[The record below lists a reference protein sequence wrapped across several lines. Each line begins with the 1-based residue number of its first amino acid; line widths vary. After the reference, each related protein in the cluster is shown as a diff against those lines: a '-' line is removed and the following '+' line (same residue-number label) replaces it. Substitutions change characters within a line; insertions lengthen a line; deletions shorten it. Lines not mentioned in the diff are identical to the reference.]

1 MGKDKKKQPGQYLLP
16 VQLIKAATCG
26 DVEAINYILKHYEGY
41 LARLATRRFYDEY
54 GRTYYGVDIE
64 LKRRLE
70 TKLITKIL
78 DFEVA

>member
-1 MGKDKKKQPGQYLLP
+1 MSNDKKNQSNRYLLP
-16 VQLIKAATCG
+16 VRIIQAATCG

-41 LARLATRRFYDEY
+41 IAKLATRKFYDEY
-54 GRTYYGVDIE
+54 GQSYYGVDIT

>member
-1 MGKDKKKQPGQYLLP
+1 MSNNKNYLLP
-16 VQLIKAATCG
+16 VHVIKAAADG
-26 DVEAINYILKHYEGY
+26 DVEAINYILKHYDGY
-41 LARLATRRFYDEY
+41 IAKLATRKFYDEY
-54 GRTYYGVDIE
+54 GQSYYGVDPD

>member
-1 MGKDKKKQPGQYLLP
+1 MSKSKKKQYLLP
-16 VQLIKAATCG
+16 VPVIEAAAGG
-26 DVEAINYILKHYEGY
+26 DVEAINYILKHYDGY
-41 LARLATRRFYDEY
+41 IAKLATRKFYDEY
-54 GRTYYGVDIE
+54 GQSYYGVDSE